1 MHLIG
6 LLCWILAAWKWGDW
20 RNWNKYH
27 STILYFISCNFLL
40 NYLTYNYSLW
50 TLSDFFLPTHTLNDL
65 AVTLIAFPCASL
77 IFLGRYPEHSI
88 IAKLNHNLLWIF
100 IFSAIEYLYF
110 LIGNFHYEHGWNIWW
125 SILFNIMTFPMLR
138 LHYKRPLLAYLLSVV
153 TVVALMHIFKVPI
166 MK

>member
-6 LLCWILAAWKWGDW
+6 MLCWILAAWKWGDW
-20 RNWNKYH
+20 RNWKKYH
-27 STILYFISCNFLL
+27 STILFFISGNFLF

-65 AVTLIAFPCASL
+65 AVTLIAFPCSSL

-88 IAKLNHNLLWIF
+88 IAKLNHILLWIF
-100 IFSAIEYLYF
+100 IFVTIEYFML
-110 LIGNFHYEHGWNIWW
+110 LIGLFHYEHGWNLWW
-125 SILFNIMTFPMLR
+125 SILFDIMLFPILR
-138 LHYKRPLLAYLLSVV
+138 LHYKRPLLTYFLSAAMV
-153 TVVALMHIFKVPI
+153 LGFMLIFKVPI